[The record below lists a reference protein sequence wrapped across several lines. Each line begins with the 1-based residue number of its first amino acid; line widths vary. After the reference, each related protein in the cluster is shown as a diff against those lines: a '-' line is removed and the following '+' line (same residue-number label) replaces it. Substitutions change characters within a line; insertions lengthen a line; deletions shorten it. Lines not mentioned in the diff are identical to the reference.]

1 MPSVVVSAR
10 GEQRI
15 RGGHP
20 WIYRADVVD
29 VSAHGGDVVEVVGPR
44 RRRIGDA
51 LFSDQSQITLRMLTV
66 GDARADEVLLRRRIE
81 RAIAFRASLQ
91 LDATACRLVHGEA

>member
-1 MPSVVVSAR
+1 MPAVIVSAR

-29 VSAHGGDVVEVVGPR
+29 VDASAGETVAVIGPR
-44 RRRIGDA
+44 QRLLGHA
-51 LFSDQSQITLRMLTV
+51 LFSDRSQI
-66 GDARADEVLLRRRIE
+66 GRAHV
-81 RAIAFRASLQ
+81 
-91 LDATACRLVHGEA
+91 